1 MEVATD
7 RPTCV
12 FHAQWSEGSLAVWA
26 EGVDHLGAPGGAEA
40 HPLALGAEELGR
52 RLVEYGFPAHD
63 RLAELVLVLP
73 VTAAG
78 RVLPS
83 ETLATLTGTLADE
96 PEGLTRRRV
105 AAAMFAPSSAPAVL
119 DALVEERGGDEPRF
133 ESGAGAE
140 YLCHVVGLCRHLLA
154 QQRFVPMLAQES
166 SGVLRASWRP
176 WLSDEATVERLA
188 VLTAGMP
195 GIVRAVV
202 DEARHQPWVILE
214 DMLWRITDAHCR
226 AALERESMA
235 ETVAGRD
242 HSDVHVAWMHGL
254 LDGADDVP
262 ATPAARQEMIRRVR
276 RWIGGLEER
285 GASSQWRLM
294 LRLEEPA
301 ESADDASEAEWS
313 LVIGLQAVEAP
324 GVVID
329 AQDIWLIAG
338 DAVIIEG
345 RRLDKPQELLLAEL
359 ARAARI
365 YPRLEKALSEG
376 TPADMALST
385 KQAYEF
391 LREIRPVLLE
401 QGFGVGAPAWWDA
414 PTSRLGARLRLDSGS
429 TAPAGDG
436 TESPV
441 SNGSPQL
448 GLATLV
454 DYRWEIAVG
463 DATLTLAEFE
473 KLATARTPLV
483 RIAGRWVEIRPEDVR
498 NAVRFIRENPGGRM
512 GVGDAVRLAFG
523 VEMREIGIPIVGIEA
538 GGWLAGLLGLDEQR
552 CSLPIVHPPETFK
565 GTLRPYQVRGVSWMR
580 FLERFGLGVC
590 LADDMGLGKT
600 IQLLALM
607 LIEREEY
614 RAAIE
619 AGQSPSPVLP
629 TLLVAPTSVLGNW
642 MHETH
647 RFGPS
652 LRLLVHHGL
661 ERRLG
666 DPFVEAAA
674 ASDLIVT
681 TYALAHR
688 DRELLERVRWGR
700 VVLDEAQY
708 IKNPGAKQS
717 QAARSLA
724 AERRVALTGTPVEN
738 RLSELWSIM
747 EFLNPGFLG
756 DAASFRKRFSVP
768 IERLRDPVRAD
779 QLKGMVRP
787 FILRRLKTDPGVVSD
802 LPDKLEMR
810 EFCHLTGEQASLYES
825 CVKRMLGEV
834 ERAEGIQRRGLVLS
848 ALIRLKQICN
858 HPSQLLKDHDASSA
872 RPPEINRSGK
882 SIRLVEQIDEVLAED
897 EQAIIFTQFRQ
908 MGHLLQLML
917 RHKFGRDVLFLH
929 GGTPQKQRE
938 SIIKAFQKGDGSS
951 PILILSLKAG
961 GVGLNLT
968 AATHVFH
975 YDRWWNPAVENQA
988 TDRAYRIGQMRKV
1001 VVHKYLVRGTLEER
1015 IDQMIEQ
1022 KTALAEN
1029 IIGSGERWLTE
1040 LSTDDLRQ
1048 ILELRSDAIGDEA

>member
-1 MEVATD
+1 M
-7 RPTCV
+7 
-12 FHAQWSEGSLAVWA
+12 HAQWSEGSLALWA
-26 EGVDHLGAPGGAEA
+26 EDVARLKSAPSEDVHPIASPEAELLAHLKRFSLPTPERFEE
-40 HPLALGAEELGR
+40 LALLLPAEGQ
-52 RLVEYGFPAHD
+52 
-63 RLAELVLVLP
+63 
-73 VTAAG
+73 

-83 ETLATLTGTLADE
+83 DTLTQLAGVLANPAD
-96 PEGLTRRRV
+96 TMVRCRVV
-105 AAAMFAPSSAPAVL
+105 AAMYSPAHAARVL
-119 DALVEERGGDEPRF
+119 DQLAEEARVDEPRF
-133 ESGAGAE
+133 DTGAGVL
-140 YLCHVVGLCRHLLA
+140 YLATVVSLCRHLMA
-154 QQRFVPMLAQES
+154 QQRFVPMLAHES

-188 VLTAGMP
+188 RLAAGMP
-195 GIVRAVV
+195 GIVRAVIN
-202 DEARHQPWVILE
+202 DAGHQPWPILE

-226 AALERESMA
+226 EALERESMSD
-235 ETVAGRD
+235 TVSGRD
-242 HSDVHVAWMHGL
+242 AADAHVAWMQGL
-254 LDGADDVP
+254 LDGADEVP
-262 ATPAARQEMIRRVR
+262 ATPGARQEMIRRVR

-285 GASSQWRLM
+285 GTSSQWRLC
-294 LRLEEPA
+294 LRLEEPLDV
-301 ESADDASEAEWS
+301 ADAATDANWT
-313 LVIGLQAVEAP
+313 LVLGLQAAESTSVS
-324 GVVID
+324 VD
-329 AQDIWLIAG
+329 AQDIWLITG
-338 DAVIIEG
+338 DAAIIEG
-345 RRLDKPQELLLAEL
+345 RRLEKPQELLLAEL

-365 YPRLEKALSEG
+365 YPRLEKALGEG
-376 TPADMALST
+376 TPTHLTLNT

-391 LREIRPVLLE
+391 LREIRPVLIE
-401 QGFGVGAPAWWDA
+401 QGFGAVAPMWWDA
-414 PTSRLGARLRLDSGS
+414 PASRLGARLRLDAG
-429 TAPAGDG
+429 PLGGPGDG
-436 TESPV
+436 ADAPSST
-441 SNGSPQL
+441 GSPQL

-473 KLATARTPLV
+473 KLAAAKAPLV
-483 RIAGRWVEIRPEDVR
+483 RIAGRWVEIRPEDVK

-512 GVGDAVRLAFG
+512 GVGEAVRLAFG
-523 VEMREIGIPIVGIEA
+523 AEMREIGIPIVGIEA
-538 GGWLAGLLGLDEQR
+538 TGWLAGLLGLDEQR
-552 CSLPIVHPPETFK
+552 QSLPIVNPPDDFK
-565 GTLRPYQVRGVSWMR
+565 GTLRPYQLRGVSWMR

-607 LIEREEY
+607 LIERRELAEAI
-614 RAAIE
+614 AAGHP
-619 AGQSPSPVLP
+619 ATPVLP

-647 RFGPS
+647 RFAPS
-652 LRLLVHHGL
+652 LKIMVHHGL
-661 ERRLG
+661 ERLQG
-666 DPFVEAAA
+666 DPFVDVAAK
-674 ASDLIVT
+674 SDLVVT

-708 IKNPGAKQS
+708 IKNPSAKQS
-717 QAARSLA
+717 QAARSLPA
-724 AERRVALTGTPVEN
+724 DRRVALTGTPVEN

-747 EFLNPGFLG
+747 EFLNPGYLG
-756 DAASFRKRFSVP
+756 DAAYFRKRFSVP
-768 IERLRDPVRAD
+768 IERLRDPIRAD

-802 LPDKLEMR
+802 LPDKLESR
-810 EFCHLTGEQASLYES
+810 EYCHLTTEQANLYES

-858 HPSQLLKDHDASSA
+858 HPSQLLKDHDATSA
-872 RPPEINRSGK
+872 RPPEVSRSGK
-882 SIRLVEQIDEVLAED
+882 SIRLMEQIDEVLAEED
-897 EQAIIFTQFRQ
+897 QAIIFTQFRQ

-917 RHKFGRDVLFLH
+917 RHKFGRDILFLH

-988 TDRAYRIGQMRKV
+988 TDRAYRIGQTRKV
-1001 VVHKYLVRGTLEER
+1001 MVHKYLVRGTLEER

-1048 ILELRSDAIGDEA
+1048 ILELRSDAIGDEG